1 MFSHFR
7 RHNWHYPFSLSNSY
21 FYSKVHIHPKMR
33 EKHSGPTWE
42 GNQCHA
48 RHQDHLLSTTL
59 VKLSYG
65 LLITSSRSPV
75 ICSNA

>member
-1 MFSHFR
+1 MFSHFCR
-7 RHNWHYPFSLSNSY
+7 YKWHYPLSLSDSH
-21 FYSKVHIHPKMR
+21 FCSKVHIHPEMQ
-33 EKHSGPTWE
+33 ETHSGPTWE
-42 GNQCHA
+42 GNQCRA
-48 RHQDHLLSTTL
+48 RHQDHLLSTTH